1 MILCYVKVVDGVLM
15 FDLNCYDKFEVW
27 EGLGDDVKVIFLFD
41 FLEVEIGVVLWVVL
55 DWCIF

>member
-41 FLEVEIGVVLWVVL
+41 FLEVEIGVVL
-55 DWCIF
+55 